1 MLNNI
6 NKNWN
11 FTKGSTNINSILT
24 HWYITG
30 ITDGEGSFQISIQ
43 DLKGNGLTGFKPF
56 LEFKI
61 TQKNHSVGV
70 LFEIQKFFGCGRICI
85 DNRKSS
91 TMKFVITNVDD
102 LFYKLIPHLDKYS
115 LITSKYLNYIDF
127 KSALIL
133 LKNKEHFKYEG
144 IQKLRC
150 IKSTMNKARSFEDK
164 YNFCTFNKVI
174 LDPS

>member
-56 LEFKI
+56 LWI
-61 TQKNHSVGV
+61 
-70 LFEIQKFFGCGRICI
+70 
-85 DNRKSS
+85 
-91 TMKFVITNVDD
+91 
-102 LFYKLIPHLDKYS
+102 
-115 LITSKYLNYIDF
+115 
-127 KSALIL
+127 
-133 LKNKEHFKYEG
+133 
-144 IQKLRC
+144 
-150 IKSTMNKARSFEDK
+150 
-164 YNFCTFNKVI
+164 
-174 LDPS
+174 